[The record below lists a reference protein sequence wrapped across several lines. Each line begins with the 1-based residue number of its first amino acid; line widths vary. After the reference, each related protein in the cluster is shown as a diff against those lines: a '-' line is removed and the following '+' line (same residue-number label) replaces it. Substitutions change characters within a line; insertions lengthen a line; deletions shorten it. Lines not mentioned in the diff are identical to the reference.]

1 MADKLSFMKF
11 ISYILNVCLC
21 DPTSNNYV
29 MVLQYANQGNL
40 REYLKINFKPNDK
53 IRHAKN
59 ILVHNG
65 TLMIANLGLAKEL
78 TTDGSSNSAVYGI
91 PAYVKPQCY
100 KYGDYVK
107 MQSLISIVWVFSYG
121 K

>member
-21 DPTSNNYV
+21 GILIYNKGSDIKQLCNGLT
-29 MVLQYANQGNL
+29 
-40 REYLKINFKPNDK
+40 
-53 IRHAKN
+53 HAKN